1 MAPLVSL
8 LSARMCPV
16 QLLLRWPTSQP
27 WRCSPQEVP
36 CRRHTVSHKHPILK
50 QWTLVVCPFSSLR
63 VEVPCHV
70 RVRTQDPLAYPN
82 QDRVFVTISGAPRL
96 QPHGPGLEDLEVK
109 YKEAAKRLSILSERI
124 DSQMRVEVSTP
135 ARFDLDIKT
144 FGAGSVKIQ
153 KIDCDTCRIE
163 TEKGDSALQSVKS
176 HHIHVRARGGKVV
189 GIGTLHGNLD
199 IQASEK
205 STVFLDKVQGS
216 SVHIST
222 EDGQLRTK
230 YIYAESSFLSTA
242 AGNIGLGSV
251 HDSLDGSLKALT
263 QQGAINVYI
272 NQLGKVALKSQEGD
286 IAVKVP
292 ASLKASLDFSGT
304 EIDVNPEIQLQ
315 GTQNTSKEGHASLT
329 AQMNERS
336 DGEQW
341 IHASTDT
348 GRVSLQ
354 IQNWFQSLK
363 LQTS

>member
-251 HDSLDGSLKALT
+251 HGNVTVQSK
-263 QQGAINVYI
+263 QGNITV
-272 NQLGKVALKSQEGD
+272 GD